1 MIAMARSLFILDDAP
16 YGPERSYNGVR
27 LAGALSKR
35 EGFEGHSRPVAAMF
49 RRR

>member
-1 MIAMARSLFILDDAP
+1 MARTLFILNDAP
-16 YGPERSYNGVR
+16 HGTERSYSGVR

-35 EGFEGHSRPVAAMF
+35 EGFEGHSRPVATMF